1 LNCEYDCGSNP
12 VPDWGLRKNSDF
24 AQFSIS
30 FKDEVRVREVN
41 TQNNT
46 KINKRPLFLG
56 NSTTPIL
63 SSLLST
69 VHFCAA
75 TVTIT
80 IMIKMTMDGT
90 GRREAGASGNRKP
103 ITMADFFRPIGDT
116 ADTENKMIINS
127 TSTSTSTSNT
137 LSSQEKQ
144 QSIPPSSYTVRATK
158 KGNVPV
164 VIESRKHH
172 KVVVLSNI
180 EGDIEKLLSVL
191 KKKLGTG
198 GSVQKGNNSIEIS
211 GGKDKHLEV
220 ITKFCIES
228 GCLVGASKQTKGT
241 VETSNSKKNEKE
253 QKTEPTKIEKAP
265 LSTIVLS
272 PKVIKTMKPIK
283 LKEHLSARQ
292 LSTQGN
298 KKELI
303 ARLMSSVATPT
314 DTETPIAST

>member
-1 LNCEYDCGSNP
+1 M
-12 VPDWGLRKNSDF
+12 
-24 AQFSIS
+24 
-30 FKDEVRVREVN
+30 
-41 TQNNT
+41 
-46 KINKRPLFLG
+46 
-56 NSTTPIL
+56 
-63 SSLLST
+63 
-69 VHFCAA
+69 
-75 TVTIT
+75 TI
-80 IMIKMTMDGT
+80 DGT
-90 GRREAGASGNRKP
+90 SIGRREAGTTSGNRKP
-103 ITMADFFRPIGDT
+103 ITMADFFRPIGDN
-116 ADTENKMIINS
+116 AANTENKIIINNTS

-144 QSIPPSSYTVRATK
+144 HKIPPPSYTVRATK

-180 EGDIEKLLSVL
+180 EGDIEKLLSLL

-211 GGKDKHLEV
+211 GGKEKHLEV

-241 VETSNSKKNEKE
+241 VESSSKNKKNEKE
-253 QKTEPTKIEKAP
+253 QKTEPAKIEKVP
-265 LSTIVLS
+265 LDTIVLN

-303 ARLMSSVATPT
+303 ARLMSAAT
-314 DTETPIAST
+314 AST

>member
-1 LNCEYDCGSNP
+1 
-12 VPDWGLRKNSDF
+12 
-24 AQFSIS
+24 
-30 FKDEVRVREVN
+30 
-41 TQNNT
+41 
-46 KINKRPLFLG
+46 
-56 NSTTPIL
+56 
-63 SSLLST
+63 
-69 VHFCAA
+69 
-75 TVTIT
+75 
-80 IMIKMTMDGT
+80 MTMDGTST

-103 ITMADFFRPIGDT
+103 ITMADFFRPIGD
-116 ADTENKMIINS
+116 AANTENKIIINNTGNSSS
-127 TSTSTSTSNT
+127 TSNSTSNT
-137 LSSQEKQ
+137 VSSQEKQ
-144 QSIPPSSYTVRATK
+144 HPIPPSSYTVRATK

-172 KVVVLSNI
+172 KVVVLSNV
-180 EGDIEKLLSVL
+180 EGDIEKLLSIL

-241 VETSNSKKNEKE
+241 VETKSSNNKKNEKE
-253 QKTEPTKIEKAP
+253 QKKEPAKIEKTP
-265 LSTIVLS
+265 LNTIVLS

-303 ARLMSSVATPT
+303 ARLMSAA
-314 DTETPIAST
+314 TETATAIAST